1 MAPPTTLFPVAER
14 EVFIVQETL
23 GTPGTIPSAGWTPF
37 PVTTFKPS
45 DKFTWLD
52 DTAVR
57 GVMGDKYARQPGPL
71 IAGLDVGG
79 PFYFDTIPAALYNI
93 LGDYTSVGTAA
104 APTTTL
110 SAPASAGA
118 TSIIV
123 TSATG
128 ITASQY
134 LQLDTN
140 SGPYNGEVVQVSSA
154 YTTGTTI
161 PLTTGWP
168 TRFAHASTAAVTGAT
183 APYTH
188 VFALLNT
195 STSVG
200 NGAGQPITHSLTD
213 RTGIPATG
221 LAAQYGYCCWQ
232 ELTLTGNSEKF
243 LEWSGKVVCLSRS
256 IPGSAFSIAQLTGS
270 LAQPSWRS
278 TVKIGSGGSLLQRS
292 EIAEWA
298 ITISRKIK
306 PLFTNQGANAP
317 YVIPRGVQAASGKL
331 TVMPAIDESYLVALL
346 ANTQPQTQYFIS
358 NGLTGANLLS
368 AQVDILESAY
378 QTADIAEGE
387 ELFGYDVP
395 FDAIHSGAAGI
406 STIYMG
412 GNSWWNTGSAPTGL
426 PGGNV
431 KVTITNAVPSY
442 FGGGVL

>member
-1 MAPPTTLFPVAER
+1 MAPPTTLYPVAER
-14 EVFIVQETL
+14 EVFIAAEAL
-23 GTPGTIPSAGWTPF
+23 GSAGTIPSTGWTPF

-52 DTAVR
+52 DSAVR

-71 IAGLDVGG
+71 IAGIEIGG
-79 PFYFDTIPAALYNI
+79 PFYFDTIPAFLYNI
-93 LGDYTSVGTAA
+93 LGDYTSAGTTAA
-104 APTTTL
+104 PSTTL
-110 SAPASAGA
+110 NGAVSAGA
-118 TSIIV
+118 TSVVV

-134 LQLDTN
+134 LTLDT
-140 SGPYNGEVVQVSSA
+140 STGPYNSEVVQVSSS

-168 TRFAHASTAAVTGAT
+168 TRFAHATAATVVGAT
-183 APYTH
+183 GPYTH
-188 VFALLNT
+188 VFAMLNT

-200 NGAGQPITHSLTD
+200 NGAGQPVTHSLTD
-213 RTGIPATG
+213 RTGIPAAG
-221 LAAQYGYCCWQ
+221 LAAQYGYCCLQ
-232 ELTLTGNSEKF
+232 ELTITGNAEKF
-243 LEWSGKVVCLSRS
+243 LEWSGKVVCLSRT
-256 IPGSAFSIAQLTGS
+256 IPGSAYSIAQLTGS

-298 ITISRKIK
+298 VTVGRKIK
-306 PLFTNQGANAP
+306 PLFTNQGANSP
-317 YVIPRGVQAASGKL
+317 YVIPRGVLSGTGKL
-331 TVMPAIDESYLVALL
+331 TVMPAIDESYLVAML
-346 ANTQPQTQYFIS
+346 ANTEPQTQYFIS
-358 NGLTGANLLS
+358 NGLTGASLLS
-368 AQVDILESAY
+368 AQVDILQTAY
-378 QTADIAEGE
+378 NTADISEGE

-395 FDAIHSGAAGI
+395 FDMIHSGAAGI

-431 KVTITNAVPSY
+431 KITIVNNVPSY